1 MTKKFFYF
9 MRFSYNKLPNQEKR
23 SVVKTFQCFFR
34 KNLTDKESEVTGER
48 MREEIGSLGRTCTH

>member
-1 MTKKFFYF
+1 

-34 KNLTDKESEVTGER
+34 KNLTDIESEVTAGR